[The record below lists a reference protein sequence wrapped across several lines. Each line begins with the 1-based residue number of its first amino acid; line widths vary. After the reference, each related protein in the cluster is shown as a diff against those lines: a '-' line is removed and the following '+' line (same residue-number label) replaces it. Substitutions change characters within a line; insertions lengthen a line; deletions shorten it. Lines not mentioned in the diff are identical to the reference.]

1 MYIYIYSG
9 EEGGGAVKKKEEHAV
24 KGVRLAYLLQL
35 TLNPKAVKEEE
46 EHASDKGV
54 GRRVPAIALGY
65 LI

>member
-1 MYIYIYSG
+1 M
-9 EEGGGAVKKKEEHAV
+9 KKEEEHAV